1 MIANLKLLNPFAF
14 KRLNCRSVSTP
25 TNSRGGP
32 VANLY
37 KQGTT
42 SPPFSQSPAYFG
54 QDRSY
59 DPSLLIPV
67 YIPSYYDS
75 QRFFRIRQFFIWSG
89 IIPLLAYG
97 YFREERDVDE
107 LWESDQR
114 LIIVNS
120 RKQSTLDHIKTFKQ
134 MGKDTRELELQM
146 IELTAKE
153 AEIRAII
160 QKEKQIRKDKE
171 ERMLEKKKENKKE
184 VKEENDQQKENSQK
198 RWFLFW

>member
-75 QRFFRIRQFFIWSG
+75 Q
-89 IIPLLAYG
+89 
-97 YFREERDVDE
+97 REERDVDE